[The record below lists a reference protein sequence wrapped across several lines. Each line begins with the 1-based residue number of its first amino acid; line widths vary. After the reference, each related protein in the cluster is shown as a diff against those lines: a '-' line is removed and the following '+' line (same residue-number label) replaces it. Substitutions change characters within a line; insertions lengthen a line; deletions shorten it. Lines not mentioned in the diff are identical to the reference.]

1 MRAEVEDVVLGM
13 ESAVLPRARV
23 AGDEGADE
31 KGDGDG
37 EVEAEEVDRCLAF
50 RESIV
55 VMSPFFLRFLYHG
68 RLFPF

>member
-13 ESAVLPRARV
+13 ESVVLPLARV

-50 RESIV
+50 RES
-55 VMSPFFLRFLYHG
+55 ML
-68 RLFPF
+68 